1 MLLIRQCILFIKN
14 TSNQLNTSFYIY
26 LYFTI
31 TKMTRRCI
39 IHAFAYIQGCIT
51 TYIHIDL
58 DTVYIGFIIKLEEN
72 GPIEKKS
79 PTHGRVRKRT
89 SNNDAS

>member
-1 MLLIRQCILFIKN
+1 MLLIRQCIMFIKN

-51 TYIHIDL
+51 YIHIDL
-58 DTVYIGFIIKLEEN
+58 DIVYIGFIIKLEEN

-79 PTHGRVRKRT
+79 PTHGSICERT
-89 SNNDAS
+89 PNNDAS